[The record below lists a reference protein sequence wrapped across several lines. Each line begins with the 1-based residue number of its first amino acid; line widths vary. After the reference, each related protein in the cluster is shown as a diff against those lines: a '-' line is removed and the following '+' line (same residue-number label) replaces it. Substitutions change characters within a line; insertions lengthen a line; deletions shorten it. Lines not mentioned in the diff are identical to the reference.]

1 MSMRRLIGRLEE
13 EIALGDNGYNATV
26 DDVAAILSTL
36 AVGKGGKSSPIKKI
50 TKDGDFY
57 VTLSQNGNDKE
68 YPYAF
73 TLSYLYKGQIRR
85 SEQYL
90 SRQDVF
96 TKGKSAWALDNTYR
110 LKPETVQKY
119 AGQIVKMLN
128 DPRATMKNK
137 E

>member
-1 MSMRRLIGRLEE
+1 MSMNRLISRVEE

-36 AVGKGGKSSPIKKI
+36 MVGKGGKGSLKKI

-57 VTLSQNGNDKE
+57 VSLSQNGDNKE
-68 YPYAF
+68 YPYVF
-73 TLSYLYKGQIRR
+73 TLVYLYKGRNRR

-96 TKGKSAWALDNTYR
+96 TKGNSAWALDNTYR

-128 DPRATMKNK
+128 DPRAMMKNK

>member
-1 MSMRRLIGRLEE
+1 MSMKRLISRVEE

-36 AVGKGGKSSPIKKI
+36 AVGKGGKGSLKKI

-57 VTLSQNGNDKE
+57 VSLSQNGNDKE
-68 YPYAF
+68 RPYVL
-73 TLSYLYKGQIRR
+73 TLSYLYKGRIRR

-110 LKPETVQKY
+110 LNPETVQKF

-128 DPRATMKNK
+128 DPRALMKNR
-137 E
+137 ED

>member
-1 MSMRRLIGRLEE
+1 MSMRRLIEGLEE
-13 EIALGDNGYNATV
+13 QVVLGDNGYNATV
-26 DDVAAILSTL
+26 DDVAAILSKL
-36 AVGKGGKSSPIKKI
+36 MIGKGGKGSMQKI
-50 TKDGDFY
+50 TKDGDFS
-57 VTLSQNGNDKE
+57 VSFDENGGNKE
-68 YPYAF
+68 YPYTL
-73 TLSYLYKGQIRR
+73 TLSYLYKGRFRR

-96 TKGKSAWALDNTYR
+96 TKSGSAWARENVYR

-119 AGQIVKMLN
+119 AEQIAKMLN

>member
-1 MSMRRLIGRLEE
+1 MSMDRLISRVEE

-26 DDVAAILSTL
+26 DDVAAILSKL
-36 AVGKGGKSSPIKKI
+36 MIGKGGKGSMKKI

-57 VTLSQNGNDKE
+57 VSLRENNDSKE

-73 TLSYLYKGQIRR
+73 TLSYLYKGQIRK
-85 SEQYL
+85 SDQYL

-96 TKGKSAWALDNTYR
+96 TKNDSGWARSNVYR